1 MYIEQLK
8 SSGIKFWTY
17 IPFTILF
24 FAIIGSNFI
33 LSDGIDTNVMMQNYI
48 NEFGETITFLMLI
61 IPLVVL
67 FFVLLFWVKIG
78 AGQSIRSL
86 TTARAKVDWSR
97 MFFSFM
103 VWSIFTIGSTLIYF
117 YFSPTDFEINFNAS
131 AFFPFVIIAL
141 LTIPFQTSFEEYFFR
156 GHLMQ
161 GLGLGSNNKLF
172 PLIITSVLFGLMH
185 WGNPEVAAFGPI
197 VMIYYI
203 GTGFFLGIITLMDD
217 GLELALGFHAANNL
231 IGALLLTSSNS
242 AFQTPSILKDI
253 SEVGSSSFSEI
264 IIPVL
269 IIYPL
274 LILLFAKKYN
284 WSSFKT
290 KLFGKLQS

>member
-33 LSDGIDTNVMMQNYI
+33 LSDGMDTNVMMQNYI
-48 NEFGETITFLMLI
+48 NEFGETIAFLMLI

-86 TTARAKVDWSR
+86 TTARAKVDWKR
-97 MFFSFM
+97 VFFSFF

-161 GLGLGSNNKLF
+161 GLGLGSNNKWF
-172 PLIITSVLFGLMH
+172 PLIVTSVLFGLMH

-284 WSSFKT
+284 WSGFKT

>member
-48 NEFGETITFLMLI
+48 NEFGETIAFLMLI

-97 MFFSFM
+97 IFFSFM

-161 GLGLGSNNKLF
+161 GLGLGSNNKWF
-172 PLIITSVLFGLMH
+172 PLIVTSVLFGLMH

-284 WSSFKT
+284 WSGFKT

>member
-48 NEFGETITFLMLI
+48 NEFGETIAFLMLI

-86 TTARAKVDWSR
+86 TTARAKVDWKR
-97 MFFSFM
+97 VFFSFF

-161 GLGLGSNNKLF
+161 GLGLGSNNKWF

-231 IGALLLTSSNS
+231 IGALLLTSNNS

>member
-8 SSGIKFWTY
+8 SVGIKFWTF
-17 IPFTILF
+17 IPFTVLF
-24 FAIIGSNFI
+24 FLIIGSNFFV
-33 LSDGIDTNVMMQNYI
+33 SDGIDTNKMMQDYI
-48 NEFGETITFLMLI
+48 ANFGETITFLILI

-78 AGQSIRSL
+78 SGQSILSL
-86 TTARAKVDWSR
+86 TTARAKIDWSR
-97 MFFSFM
+97 VFFSFLI
-103 VWSIFTIGSTLIYF
+103 WSAFTICSTLIYF
-117 YFSPTDFEINFNAS
+117 YFSPSDVQINFKPAV
-131 AFFPFVIIAL
+131 FFTFLIIAL
-141 LTIPFQTSFEEYFFR
+141 ITIPLQTSFEEYFFR

-161 GLGLGSNNKLF
+161 GLGLVSNNKWVPLF
-172 PLIITSVLFGLMH
+172 VTSVLFGLMH

-231 IGALLLTSSNS
+231 IGALLLTSTNS
-242 AFQTPSILKDI
+242 AFQTPSILKDV
-253 SEVGSSSFSEI
+253 SDVGSSSFTDI
-264 IIPVL
+264 IFPVL

-274 LILLFAKKYN
+274 LILLFAKKYK
-284 WSSFKT
+284 WSNFKT

>member
-33 LSDGIDTNVMMQNYI
+33 LSDGMDTNVMMQNYI
-48 NEFGETITFLMLI
+48 NEFGETIAFLMLI

-86 TTARAKVDWSR
+86 TTARAKVDWKR
-97 MFFSFM
+97 VFFSFF

-161 GLGLGSNNKLF
+161 GLGLGSNNKWF
-172 PLIITSVLFGLMH
+172 PLIVTSVLFGLMH
-185 WGNPEVAAFGPI
+185 WGNPEVAAFGPL

-217 GLELALGFHAANNL
+217 GIELALGFHAANNL
-231 IGALLLTSSNS
+231 IGALLLTSNNS

-284 WSSFKT
+284 WSGFKT
-290 KLFGKLQS
+290 KLFGNLQS

>member
-33 LSDGIDTNVMMQNYI
+33 LSDGMDTNVMMQNYI
-48 NEFGETITFLMLI
+48 NEFGETIAFLMLI

-231 IGALLLTSSNS
+231 IGALLLTSNNS

>member
-33 LSDGIDTNVMMQNYI
+33 LSDGMDTNVMMQNYI
-48 NEFGETITFLMLI
+48 NEFGETIAFLMLI

-86 TTARAKVDWSR
+86 TTARAKVDWKR
-97 MFFSFM
+97 VFFSFF

-161 GLGLGSNNKLF
+161 GLGLGSNNKWF
-172 PLIITSVLFGLMH
+172 PLIVTSVLFGLMH

-231 IGALLLTSSNS
+231 IVALLLTSSNS

-284 WSSFKT
+284 WSGFKT